1 MSKLPNY
8 LAELT
13 PKQKSQKQ
21 EKNLAKKGF
30 VTPGS
35 GSVWLF
41 KGDVVFNDY
50 LVEAKRTD
58 KKSMS
63 VKGEWLEKI
72 FKEAL
77 AVGKSAGVELEIGD
91 YIIQGEVRRK

>member
-1 MSKLPNY
+1 MKNINY
-8 LAELT
+8 LTEKT

-21 EKNLAKKGF
+21 EKNIAKKGF

-35 GSVWLF
+35 GAIWPF
-41 KGDVVFNDY
+41 KGDVVFEDY

-63 VKGEWLEKI
+63 VKEDWLEKI

-77 AVGKSAGVELEIGD
+77 AVGKSAGIELEIGD
-91 YIIQGEVRRK
+91 YIVQGEVHRK